1 MYLNKYFN
9 DVINFWILL
18 FCINYKYMFFIV
30 LMILPNLIIEVVI
43 NIFKVP

>member
-18 FCINYKYMFFIV
+18 FCVNHKYMFFRVI
-30 LMILPNLIIEVVI
+30 MILPKLIIEGVI
-43 NIFKVP
+43 NIF